1 MEPIK
6 VIRAPAKVIV
16 EPSKVEAGI
25 IVDAFKSET
34 AAEFAFNIKKSAF
47 FKNGP
52 PILSD

>member
-1 MEPIK
+1 M
-6 VIRAPAKVIV
+6 
-16 EPSKVEAGI
+16 EPSKAIVKPSKFEAGI

-34 AAEFAFNIKKSAF
+34 EAEFLFNIKKSAL